1 MTSDRLLS
9 VAVALRRQT
18 LARDAIASGERPRR
32 ILLIRSS
39 ICGMRLFFMIFVAVL
54 YSRGIFAALRCFS
67 IKVSALMMAA
77 EAAFPDLS
85 ARVRACL
92 CRYGGG
98 DGYGDGDGDG
108 DGDDDGMNH
117 NKVHQRCHLIHIQGC
132 IRMEISKSV
141 QADAFSSASENI
153 SGGCV

>member
-1 MTSDRLLS
+1 
-9 VAVALRRQT
+9 
-18 LARDAIASGERPRR
+18 
-32 ILLIRSS
+32 
-39 ICGMRLFFMIFVAVL
+39 
-54 YSRGIFAALRCFS
+54 
-67 IKVSALMMAA
+67 MMAA

-98 DGYGDGDGDG
+98 DGYGDGYGDGDGDG

-117 NKVHQRCHLIHIQGC
+117 NEVHQRCHLIHIQGC

-141 QADAFSSASENI
+141 QADALSSASENI
-153 SGGCV
+153 SGCCV